1 MKYRKSVSILVV
13 CIAVFTLFAAGVG
26 TLSSIGAGQQQ
37 HFLSIRGETVS
48 IFGRGIYN
56 NDSVSVVAQAV
67 AQDCVTVFLGVPLLI
82 LSLVFAR
89 KGYLRARLLLAGT
102 LAYFL
107 YTYMSYSFLSMYN
120 ALFLVYVALMSLSLF
135 AFVLVMMTFD
145 MRSFVQAFD
154 DRFPA
159 KPIGIF
165 ILIFMRRI
173 REPET
178 LNT

>member
-13 CIAVFTLFAAGVG
+13 CIAVFALFAAGVG
-26 TLSSIGAGQQQ
+26 ALSSIGAGQQQ

-48 IFGRGIYN
+48 IFGRDIYN
-56 NDSVSVVAQAV
+56 NDSVSVV

-154 DRFPA
+154 DHFPA
-159 KPIGIF
+159 KPIGIS
-165 ILIFMRRI
+165 ILIFMRQI